1 MNSWKS
7 MVRSREWKQIIHLSL
22 IFEESDNYHS
32 IYYCIVL
39 CSFSFSCHRLQIVLV
54 KSANNQM
61 FVKLSIRLIEFF
73 SDKMLYLAGFSRSTV
88 NHAHINRRLN
98 HHTVIMH
105 ARKKKHL
112 ILYSVRARSS
122 VFVPYRKMMRSTV
135 NYGRKSMNQSIK
147 RNTS

>member
-39 CSFSFSCHRLQIVLV
+39 CSFSFSISCHRLQIVLV

-61 FVKLSIRLIEFF
+61 FVKLSIRLIQFL

-88 NHAHINRRLN
+88 NLAHINRRLN

-105 ARKKKHL
+105 ARKKNIWFYIACAHAHL
-112 ILYSVRARSS
+112 SS
-122 VFVPYRKMMRSTV
+122 FRTAKWCDR
-135 NYGRKSMNQSIK
+135 Q
-147 RNTS
+147 